1 MLKVI
6 EPGLSTTVQD
16 LGRDGYYHL
25 GMPPSGAADQYSY
38 QIGNILLGNPVNY
51 AALEITLLGPKLE
64 FYKKTMIVI
73 TGAPVSS
80 YLNERLIPMWQ
91 AVEVKPGDVMSFK
104 FNQLGVFS
112 YLCVSGGIQVPEV
125 MGSKSTYQTTGLG
138 GFKGRNLKAGDE
150 IDIGEPLPG
159 VFKNVGKAIPSEFI
173 PINEQEIQVRVV
185 LGFASYLLTDEGVRT
200 LLNNEWTVST
210 ESSRIAYR
218 CQGPSINIKNDETP
232 FGAGS
237 GFSNVVDTTYPLGG
251 IVLPNSEEIILF
263 LKDATTGGGFMT
275 IGTVISPD
283 LDLIAQLRP
292 AAKIR
297 FTAVTVNQAVQVRR
311 ERNKKIGLLE
321 EILK

>member
-16 LGRDGYYHL
+16 MGRDGYYHL
-25 GMPPSGAADQYSY
+25 GIPPSGAADKYSY
-38 QIGNILLGNPVNY
+38 RIGNLLLGNPVNY
-51 AALEITLLGPKLE
+51 AALEMTLLGPKLE
-64 FYKKTMIVI
+64 FSKKTVIVI

-80 YLNERLIPMWQ
+80 YLNEQPIPMWQ
-91 AVEVKPGDVMSFK
+91 VVEVKPGDILSFK
-104 FNQLGVFS
+104 LAQLGVVS
-112 YLCVSGGIQVPEV
+112 YLCVSGGIQVPEI
-125 MGSKSTYQTTGLG
+125 MGSKSTYKTTGLG
-138 GFKGRNLKAGDE
+138 GFKGRKLKDGDE

-159 VFKNVGKAIPSEFI
+159 VFKNIGKTIPPEFI
-173 PINEQEIQVRVV
+173 PKIDREIQVRVV
-185 LGFASYLLTDEGVRT
+185 LGFASYLLTDEGIRT

-210 ESSRIAYR
+210 ESSRVAYR
-218 CQGPSINIKNDETP
+218 CHGPSIKLKKDETP

-237 GFSNVVDTTYPLGG
+237 GLSNVVDTAYPLGG
-251 IVLPNSEEIILF
+251 IVLPNSEEIIVF

-292 AAKIR
+292 TSKIR
-297 FTAVTVNQAVQVRR
+297 FNAVTVNQAVQVRG
-311 ERNKKIGLLE
+311 EKNKKISKLE